1 MITSLSELCF
11 RFRRFIL
18 LLQTKKYC
26 SSWTSTWKPWIWVR
40 LDLIFTMRDIC
51 INSNL
56 KPFTKFNTSSRS
68 IEFKDIFPWNISQM
82 ITETVL
88 ISMRIVVGWLW
99 DKLWDETGHPVLS
112 LTESQW
118 KLRQDHDQNISM
130 ERKPL

>member
-1 MITSLSELCF
+1 
-11 RFRRFIL
+11 
-18 LLQTKKYC
+18 
-26 SSWTSTWKPWIWVR
+26 
-40 LDLIFTMRDIC
+40 
-51 INSNL
+51 
-56 KPFTKFNTSSRS
+56 
-68 IEFKDIFPWNISQM
+68 M

-88 ISMRIVVGWLW
+88 IIMRIVVGWLW